1 MNWLSRILPAAEQPE
16 RTMPAD
22 RKQTDKPTKEHVDKM
37 LDEALEETFSASDAV
52 AITQPLPA
60 EMGSLGLALRGG
72 FIARPRHAVTTCR
85 ASRLPGL
92 SLRKSSRQRGH

>member
-37 LDEALEETFSASDAV
+37 LDEALEETFPASDAIS
-52 AITQPLPA
+52 ITQPVPA
-60 EMGSLGLALRGG
+60 ENVPAENSD
-72 FIARPRHAVTTCR
+72 
-85 ASRLPGL
+85 
-92 SLRKSSRQRGH
+92 